1 MVEVEVEVDVGVEEL
16 PGREIDMTGGG
27 MVVIGRRK
35 GPRRRIVAGNCRV
48 HTAGTVKQT
57 AAAWV

>member
-1 MVEVEVEVDVGVEEL
+1 MVEVEVEEL
-16 PGREIDMTGGG
+16 PGRKIDMTGGG